1 MIIWNNGFRASRKA
15 MLSCRYAFALSFFH
29 FFILYF
35 FTSCSQDQVPPE
47 EPKPEKQEKAI
58 AFSGNMMEEEVTRA
72 ESTTPLNEKG
82 VTYFR
87 VWAFKNDGPQN
98 DPYSTYQTVMP
109 GYYVRYEA
117 SSSSTTNSSGWDY
130 ILTAFP
136 DQTPKYWDM
145 EAKAYRFF
153 AVTGT
158 SFDATVTQN
167 TTDGTYETSFTAN
180 ALNESSTPYYSKLWF
195 SDNTGT
201 NLFGEAVTLEFIKP
215 LAKVRFIVRVV
226 KNSENELDPTL
237 KDYSFH
243 PMTEGEDIYT
253 NCTYTVTYPIT
264 GTGTEES
271 WSTTEFDEL
280 TSMAELSTPWKE
292 GDNSVTPAIPA
303 GPWYTVVPNRNQGA
317 YEFSLTVNGE
327 EKDCTVP
334 AQYMV
339 WLPSYSYTYIFKI
352 NESGGV
358 ELDMVHTG
366 VINWNDGGEQ
376 KYDLYNW

>member
-1 MIIWNNGFRASRKA
+1 MREREEDYKANGA
-15 MLSCRYAFALSFFH
+15 MRLIGLVGLMGLVGLVGA
-29 FFILYF
+29 
-35 FTSCSQDQVPPE
+35 CSSDHVP
-47 EPKPEKQEKAI
+47 EPQKPEPLQTVI
-58 AFSGNMMEEEVTRA
+58 AFSANQQDEEVTRA
-72 ESTTPLNEKG
+72 GSTPLQNTG
-82 VTYFR
+82 VTSFR
-87 VWAFKNDGPQN
+87 VWAFKNNGPQGN
-98 DPYSTYQTVMP
+98 PYSTYQTVMEE
-109 GYYVRYEA
+109 YRVRYA
-117 SSSSTTNSSGWDY
+117 ANSSGSSTTNSNSWDY
-130 ILTAFP
+130 ILIAYP
-136 DQTPKYWDM
+136 DQTPKYWDWS
-145 EAKAYRFF
+145 AKAYRFF

-158 SFDATVTQN
+158 SADATVTQN
-167 TTDGTYETSFTAN
+167 TADGTYETSFTAN

-201 NLFGEAVTLEFIKP
+201 NLFGEAVTLKFIKP

-303 GPWYTVVPNRNQGA
+303 GPWYTVVPNRGQGA

-358 ELDMVHTG
+358 ELDMVRTG

>member
-1 MIIWNNGFRASRKA
+1 MREREEDYKANGA
-15 MLSCRYAFALSFFH
+15 MRLIGLVGLMGLVGA
-29 FFILYF
+29 
-35 FTSCSQDQVPPE
+35 CSSDHVP
-47 EPKPEKQEKAI
+47 EPQKPEPLQTVI
-58 AFSGNMMEEEVTRA
+58 AFSANQQDEEVTRA
-72 ESTTPLNEKG
+72 GSTPLQNTG
-82 VTYFR
+82 VTSFR
-87 VWAFKNDGPQN
+87 VWAIKNMD
-98 DPYSTYQTVMP
+98 DVFATYQTVMEE
-109 GYYVRYEA
+109 YRVRYA
-117 SSSSTTNSSGWDY
+117 ANSSGSSTTNSSGWEY
-130 ILTAFP
+130 ILTAYP

-158 SFDATVTQN
+158 SFDATVNQETVGN
-167 TTDGTYETSFTAN
+167 VETYKTSFTAN

-201 NLFGEAVTLEFIKP
+201 NLFGEAVTLKFIKP

-303 GPWYTVVPNRNQGA
+303 GPWYTVVPNRGQGA

-366 VINWNDGGEQ
+366 VINWVDGGEQ

>member
-1 MIIWNNGFRASRKA
+1 MREREEDYKANGA
-15 MLSCRYAFALSFFH
+15 MRLIGLVGLMGLVGA
-29 FFILYF
+29 
-35 FTSCSQDQVPPE
+35 CSSGQVP
-47 EPKPEKQEKAI
+47 EPQKPEPLQTVI
-58 AFSGNMMEEEVTRA
+58 AFSANQQDEEVTRA
-72 ESTTPLNEKG
+72 GSTPLQNTG
-82 VTYFR
+82 VTSFR
-87 VWAFKNDGPQN
+87 VWAFKNNGPQGN
-98 DPYSTYQTVMP
+98 PYSTYQTVMNE
-109 GYYVRYEA
+109 YRVRYA
-117 SSSSTTNSSGWDY
+117 DNSAGSSTTNSNSWDY
-130 ILTAFP
+130 ILIAYP
-136 DQTPKYWDM
+136 DQTPKYWDWS
-145 EAKAYRFF
+145 AKAYRFF

-158 SFDATVTQN
+158 SADATVTQN

-201 NLFGEAVTLEFIKP
+201 NLFGEAVTLKFIKP

-243 PMTEGEDIYT
+243 PMAEGKDIYT

-264 GTGTEES
+264 GNVTEES
-271 WSTTEFDEL
+271 WETTEFDEL